1 MSNTS
6 SKLDSI
12 AQAKAKLL
20 DELQKL
26 EEQEKTERAS
36 EASSAHAAIV
46 SLLEQFAGHF
56 NTKQRND
63 IAAYLGTSAARKNV
77 VKSGRSEVKPKYE
90 LPHTGETW
98 SGRGRTPRPSLPGK
112 ARCPTRNGRPR
123 TRTSSSRWF
132 ASKAKAHKSVPRCT
146 VGCVLRLAN
155 RAACG

>member
-1 MSNTS
+1 MARAHRAVSPLLFRGHTSVSNTS

-36 EASSAHAAIV
+36 EASSAHATIV

-63 IAAYLGTSAARKNV
+63 IAAYLGTTTARKDV
-77 VKSGRSEVKPKYE
+77 VKTGRSEVRPKYE
-90 LPHTGETW
+90 LPGTGETW
-98 SGRGRTPRPSLPGK
+98 SGRGRTPK
-112 ARCPTRNGRPR
+112 A
-123 TRTSSSRWF
+123 F
-132 ASKAKAHKSVPRCT
+132 AAWEGTESYKEWKAKNPDLKFPLIRE
-146 VGCVLRLAN
+146 
-155 RAACG
+155 